1 MKVVLALLLLPLWP
15 LRWLKRQLGRQLR
28 LRIEGRRLRL
38 VLEDPDAKADAAPNA
53 HAPAAAAAAS
63 ASTVPARDDA
73 PSAMQLELKRLL
85 GQHAQ
90 ARHLMRHL
98 GYVERSLSL
107 AGPEVLSELPIE
119 VLTKA
124 SQQLQQLVAD
134 WSSPG
139 LAELRLR
146 LAMAVADKEA
156 AEKHFQPTNN
166 ALSDFDT
173 PNRLQVTEGT
183 ASEFRAI
190 DSAWKKN

>member
-1 MKVVLALLLLPLWP
+1 MKAVLALLLLPLWP

-28 LRIEGRRLRL
+28 LRIDGRRLRL
-38 VLEDPDAKADAAPNA
+38 VLEDDDVNAAAAPKA
-53 HAPAAAAAAS
+53 QAPAAADAAS
-63 ASTVPARDDA
+63 ASTVPARDAA
-73 PSAMQLELKRLL
+73 PSPMQLELKRLL

-98 GYVERSLSL
+98 GYVERSLAL
-107 AGPEVLSELPIE
+107 AGPEALSELPIE

-146 LAMAVADKEA
+146 LAMAVADKEE
-156 AEKHFQPTNN
+156 AEKHFQPTNS

-173 PNRLQVTEGT
+173 PHRLQVMEGS

-190 DSAWKKN
+190 DSDWKKS